1 MAEGRVR
8 IGISGWRY
16 PRWRGRFYPPGL
28 AQRRELEH
36 ASRCFST
43 VELNGSFYS
52 LQHPDSFRRWHG
64 ETPDD
69 FVFAVKGSRYITH
82 MLALRGVEQALAT
95 FFAQGLLAL
104 GHKLG
109 PLLWQ
114 FPERMRFDP
123 GRMEA
128 FLDLLPRDTDDAA
141 RLARR
146 RDASRLKGR
155 AVLTP
160 RGHGPLR
167 HAFEVRHDSFIQP
180 QWLDMLRER
189 GMALVVA
196 DTAGRWPRVE
206 EVTTDFMYLRLHGDA
221 ELYVSGYGDAALDD
235 WARRIR
241 AWQRGGQP
249 RGAHRATPGP
259 VARMPRD
266 VYCYFD
272 NDAKVHAPFDAQL
285 LAAKLGTGRVRAA
298 GRSPRD
304 GRLQAR
310 TTPRVCSASPPGAG
324 PRGTK
329 LASND
334 DRCPADNATTARTPP
349 PCPHGVFL

>member
-1 MAEGRVR
+1 MASGRIR

-16 PRWRGRFYPPGL
+16 PRWRGRFHPKGL

-52 LQHPDSFRRWHG
+52 LQHADSCRRWYD

-82 MLALRGVEQALAT
+82 MLRLRGVEQALAT
-95 FFAQGLLAL
+95 FYAQGLLAL
-104 GHKLG
+104 GSKLG
-109 PLLWQ
+109 PFLWQ
-114 FPERMRFDP
+114 FPERMRFDAA
-123 GRMEA
+123 RMEA
-128 FLDLLPRDTDDAA
+128 FIELLPADTEAA
-141 RLARR
+141 SRLARR

-160 RGHGPLR
+160 REHGPLR
-167 HAFEVRHDSFIQP
+167 HAFEVRHESFVDP
-180 QWLDMLRER
+180 LFVDMLRAR

-196 DTAGRWPRVE
+196 DTAGRWPWVE
-206 EVTTDFMYLRLHGDA
+206 EVTGDFMYLRLHGDA
-221 ELYVSGYGDAALDD
+221 ELYVSGYGDAALAD

-249 RGAHRATPGP
+249 RGAHRATAAAVP
-259 VARMPRD
+259 RMPRD

-272 NDAKVHAPFDAQL
+272 NDAKVHAPFDA
-285 LAAKLGTGRVRAA
+285 LALAQRLGEGPA
-298 GRSPRD
+298 G
-304 GRLQAR
+304 A
-310 TTPRVCSASPPGAG
+310 
-324 PRGTK
+324 
-329 LASND
+329 
-334 DRCPADNATTARTPP
+334 
-349 PCPHGVFL
+349 

>member
-1 MAEGRVR
+1 MASGRIR

-16 PRWRGRFYPPGL
+16 PRWRGRFYPKGL

-52 LQHPDSFRRWHG
+52 LQHPDSYRRWYD

-82 MLALRGVEQALAT
+82 MLRLRGVEQALAT
-95 FFAQGLLAL
+95 FYAQGLLAL
-104 GHKLG
+104 GSKLG
-109 PLLWQ
+109 PFLWQ
-114 FPERMRFDP
+114 FPERMRFDAA
-123 GRMEA
+123 RMEA
-128 FLDLLPRDTDDAA
+128 FLELLPADTEAA
-141 RLARR
+141 SRLARR

-160 RGHGPLR
+160 REHGPLR
-167 HAFEVRHDSFIQP
+167 HAFEVRHESFVDP
-180 QWLDMLRER
+180 LFVDMLRAR

-196 DTAGRWPRVE
+196 DTAGRWPWVE
-206 EVTTDFMYLRLHGDA
+206 EVTGDFMYLRLHGDA
-221 ELYVSGYGDAALDD
+221 ELYVSGYGDAALAD

-249 RGAHRATPGP
+249 RGAHRATAAAVP
-259 VARMPRD
+259 RMPRD

-272 NDAKVHAPFDAQL
+272 NDAKVHAPFDA
-285 LAAKLGTGRVRAA
+285 LALAQRLGEGPA
-298 GRSPRD
+298 G
-304 GRLQAR
+304 A
-310 TTPRVCSASPPGAG
+310 
-324 PRGTK
+324 
-329 LASND
+329 
-334 DRCPADNATTARTPP
+334 
-349 PCPHGVFL
+349 

>member
-1 MAEGRVR
+1 MAGRVR

-16 PRWRGRFYPPGL
+16 PRWRGRFYPAGL
-28 AQRRELEH
+28 PQRRELEH

-43 VELNGSFYS
+43 IELNGSFYS
-52 LQHPDSFRRWHG
+52 LQHPDSFRRWHAQ
-64 ETPDD
+64 TPEE

-104 GHKLG
+104 GRKLG

-114 FPERMRFDP
+114 FPERMRFDAA
-123 GRMEA
+123 RMEA
-128 FLDLLPRDTDDAA
+128 FVDLLPRDTEAAA

-146 RDASRLKGR
+146 RDPSRLKGR

-160 RGHGPLR
+160 REHGPLR
-167 HAFEVRHDSFIQP
+167 HAFEVRHDSFITP

-206 EVTTDFMYLRLHGDA
+206 EMTADFMYLRLHGDA
-221 ELYVSGYGDAALDD
+221 ELYASGYGQDALDD

-241 AWQRGGQP
+241 AWRRGAQP
-249 RGAHRATPGP
+249 RGAHRVDRRRAPA
-259 VARMPRD
+259 VAQD

-272 NDAKVHAPFDAQL
+272 NDAKVHAPFDAL
-285 LAAKLGTGRVRAA
+285 ALAARLGQASAARA
-298 GRSPRD
+298 
-304 GRLQAR
+304 
-310 TTPRVCSASPPGAG
+310 GA
-324 PRGTK
+324 
-329 LASND
+329 
-334 DRCPADNATTARTPP
+334 DRPAADRRA
-349 PCPHGVFL
+349 

>member
-1 MAEGRVR
+1 MASGRIR

-16 PRWRGRFYPPGL
+16 PRWRGRFYPKGL

-52 LQHPDSFRRWHG
+52 LQHPDSYRRWYD

-82 MLALRGVEQALAT
+82 MLRLRGVEQALAT
-95 FFAQGLLAL
+95 FYAQGLLAL
-104 GHKLG
+104 GSKLG
-109 PLLWQ
+109 PFLWQ
-114 FPERMRFDP
+114 FPERMRFDAA
-123 GRMEA
+123 RMEA
-128 FLDLLPRDTDDAA
+128 FIELLPADTEAA
-141 RLARR
+141 SRLAGR

-160 RGHGPLR
+160 REHGPLR
-167 HAFEVRHDSFIQP
+167 HAFEVRHESFVDP
-180 QWLDMLRER
+180 LFVDMLRAR

-196 DTAGRWPRVE
+196 DTAGRWPWVE
-206 EVTTDFMYLRLHGDA
+206 EVTGDFMYLRLHGDA
-221 ELYVSGYGDAALDD
+221 ELYVSGYGEAALAD

-249 RGAHRATPGP
+249 RGAHRATAAAVP
-259 VARMPRD
+259 RMPRD

-272 NDAKVHAPFDAQL
+272 NDAKVHAPFDA
-285 LAAKLGTGRVRAA
+285 LALAQRLGEGPA
-298 GRSPRD
+298 G
-304 GRLQAR
+304 A
-310 TTPRVCSASPPGAG
+310 
-324 PRGTK
+324 
-329 LASND
+329 
-334 DRCPADNATTARTPP
+334 
-349 PCPHGVFL
+349 

>member
-1 MAEGRVR
+1 MASGRIR

-16 PRWRGRFYPPGL
+16 PRWRGRFYPKGL

-52 LQHPDSFRRWHG
+52 LQHPDSYRRWYD

-82 MLALRGVEQALAT
+82 MLRLRGVEQALAT
-95 FFAQGLLAL
+95 FYAQGLLAL
-104 GHKLG
+104 GSKLG
-109 PLLWQ
+109 PFLWQ
-114 FPERMRFDP
+114 FPERMRFDAA
-123 GRMEA
+123 RMEA
-128 FLDLLPRDTDDAA
+128 FLELLPADTEAA
-141 RLARR
+141 SRLARR

-160 RGHGPLR
+160 REHGPLR
-167 HAFEVRHDSFIQP
+167 HAFEVRHESFVDP
-180 QWLDMLRER
+180 LFVDMLRAR

-196 DTAGRWPRVE
+196 DTAGRWPWME
-206 EVTTDFMYLRLHGDA
+206 EATGDFMYLRLHGDA
-221 ELYVSGYGDAALDD
+221 ELYVSGYGDAALAD

-249 RGAHRATPGP
+249 RGAHRATAAAVP
-259 VARMPRD
+259 RMPRD

-272 NDAKVHAPFDAQL
+272 NDAKVHAPFDA
-285 LAAKLGTGRVRAA
+285 LALAQRLGEGPA
-298 GRSPRD
+298 G
-304 GRLQAR
+304 A
-310 TTPRVCSASPPGAG
+310 
-324 PRGTK
+324 
-329 LASND
+329 
-334 DRCPADNATTARTPP
+334 
-349 PCPHGVFL
+349 

>member
-1 MAEGRVR
+1 MASGRVR

-16 PRWRGRFYPPGL
+16 PRWRGRFYPKGL

-52 LQHPDSFRRWHG
+52 LQHPDSYRRWYD

-82 MLALRGVEQALAT
+82 MLRLRGVEQALAT
-95 FFAQGLLAL
+95 FYAQGLLAL
-104 GHKLG
+104 GSKLG
-109 PLLWQ
+109 PFLWQ
-114 FPERMRFDP
+114 FPERMRFDAA
-123 GRMEA
+123 RMEA
-128 FLDLLPRDTDDAA
+128 FLELLPADTEAA
-141 RLARR
+141 SRLARR

-160 RGHGPLR
+160 REPGPLH
-167 HAFEVRHDSFIQP
+167 HAFEVRHESFVDP
-180 QWLDMLRER
+180 LFVDMLRAR

-196 DTAGRWPRVE
+196 DTAGRWPWVE
-206 EVTTDFMYLRLHGDA
+206 EATGDFMYLRLHGDA
-221 ELYVSGYGDAALDD
+221 ELYVSGYGDAALAD

-249 RGAHRATPGP
+249 RGAHRATAAAVP
-259 VARMPRD
+259 RMPRD

-272 NDAKVHAPFDAQL
+272 NDAKVHAPFDA
-285 LAAKLGTGRVRAA
+285 LALAQRLGEGPA
-298 GRSPRD
+298 G
-304 GRLQAR
+304 A
-310 TTPRVCSASPPGAG
+310 
-324 PRGTK
+324 
-329 LASND
+329 
-334 DRCPADNATTARTPP
+334 
-349 PCPHGVFL
+349 

>member
-1 MAEGRVR
+1 MSEGRVR

-16 PRWRGRFYPPGL
+16 PRWRGRFYPAGL

-52 LQHPDSFRRWHG
+52 LQHPDSFRRWRD
-64 ETPDD
+64 ETPDG

-104 GHKLG
+104 GDKLG

-114 FPERMRFDP
+114 FPERMRFDAA
-123 GRMEA
+123 RMQA
-128 FLDLLPRDTDDAA
+128 FLDLLPRDTDAA
-141 RLARR
+141 SRLARR

-160 RGHGPLR
+160 LHHGPLR
-167 HAFEVRHDSFIQP
+167 NAFEVRHESFITP

-206 EVTTDFMYLRLHGDA
+206 EPTTDFMYLRLHGDA
-221 ELYVSGYGDAALDD
+221 ELYVSGYGDDALDD

-241 AWQRGGQP
+241 AWQRGAQP
-249 RGAHRATPGP
+249 RGAHRATRGRAPS
-259 VARMPRD
+259 VAQD

-272 NDAKVHAPFDAQL
+272 NDAKVHAPFDAQA
-285 LAAKLGTGRVRAA
+285 LAAKLGVG
-298 GRSPRD
+298 
-304 GRLQAR
+304 
-310 TTPRVCSASPPGAG
+310 
-324 PRGTK
+324 
-329 LASND
+329 
-334 DRCPADNATTARTPP
+334 
-349 PCPHGVFL
+349 